1 MHCISCTAQETNF
14 IFKIY
19 PTKHNFLPCKSRKLI
34 SSEITMKLV
43 RPLLSILLVFNVT
56 DGYNVVIFLAN
67 NLGHNDVSWNNDKVL
82 TPNLDQLAQDG
93 KVN

>member
-1 MHCISCTAQETNF
+1 
-14 IFKIY
+14 
-19 PTKHNFLPCKSRKLI
+19 
-34 SSEITMKLV
+34 MKLF
-43 RPLLSILLVFNVT
+43 RTLLTCVLGLNIT

-93 KVN
+93 NINYQLL